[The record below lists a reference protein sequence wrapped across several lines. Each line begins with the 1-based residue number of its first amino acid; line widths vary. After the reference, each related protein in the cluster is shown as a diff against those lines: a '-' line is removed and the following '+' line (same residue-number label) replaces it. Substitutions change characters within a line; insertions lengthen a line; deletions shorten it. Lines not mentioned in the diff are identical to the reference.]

1 MQELC
6 QPKQMQDLQLN
17 NFKELKKE
25 NKEKENK
32 ISKILLLIMKM
43 YKLELESLSQNIVK
57 VQLLELFS

>member
-1 MQELC
+1 LQELC

-32 ISKILLLIMKM
+32 ISKILLLIMKIS
-43 YKLELESLSQNIVK
+43 KLELKRLSLNIAK
-57 VQLLELFS
+57 AQLLELFS

>member
-32 ISKILLLIMKM
+32 ISKILLLTMKM
-43 YKLELESLSQNIVK
+43 SKLELKNLSQNIVK